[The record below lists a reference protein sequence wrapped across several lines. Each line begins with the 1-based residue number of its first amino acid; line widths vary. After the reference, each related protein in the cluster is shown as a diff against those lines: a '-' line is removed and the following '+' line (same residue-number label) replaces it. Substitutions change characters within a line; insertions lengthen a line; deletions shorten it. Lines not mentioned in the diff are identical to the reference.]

1 MEETETKNTTIKLLS
16 FKLGE
21 DEFGINIQ
29 NVNTIIE
36 NNFPVTRVPGTL
48 PYIIGVINLRG
59 EIIPI
64 LDLRYKLGFDNVR
77 NDDDETKIII
87 VNIEGTIVGI
97 KVDRVL
103 DVVQID
109 IESIEIFS
117 DLENK
122 NTYQYYSG
130 IVKANDKIILLLD
143 IDKVLFS

>member
-122 NTYQYYSG
+122 NTCQYYSG